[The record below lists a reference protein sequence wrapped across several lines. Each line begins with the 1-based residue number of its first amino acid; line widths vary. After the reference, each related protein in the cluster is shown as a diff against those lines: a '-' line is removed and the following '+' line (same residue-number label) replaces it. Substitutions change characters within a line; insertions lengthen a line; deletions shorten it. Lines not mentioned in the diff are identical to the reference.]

1 MCEVVSFGSENASF
15 ELVHLLLNL
24 ESGFFI
30 RNQFSQVELN
40 LEIADEFATKADE
53 VIAAGALHV
62 SEKIGFFSL
71 EYICHGAEPLA
82 VAFCLLLHAG
92 IRVLQYL
99 FAVICDI
106 ICR

>member
-1 MCEVVSFGSENASF
+1 MSFSLENAGLK
-15 ELVHLLLNL
+15 LVHLLLNL
-24 ESGFFI
+24 ERGFLI
-30 RNQFSQVELN
+30 GSQFRQVVLY
-40 LEIADEFATKADE
+40 L
-53 VIAAGALHV
+53 VIAAELAAKAQVVTAAGILHI
-62 SEKIGFFSL
+62 SEQIGLLRL